1 MFHTVQ
7 QKLLLMPSGK
17 KSLFST
23 GLKTA
28 ITRVLSA
35 LFAFLLTL
43 IVSKTSDAST
53 AGQFFFLFN
62 LVSLLAIVSQLGFDV
77 SLVRYNAIAFNNKE
91 KLEQSQNYKTA
102 LYRSMA
108 FCLLAIGVLLAG
120 FNLFPEQL
128 NQTQSPMY
136 AIILCLLCIPF
147 LVLAQTNSRV
157 LQACRKVVS
166 SLFALQLGVSMLMV
180 IFVFALDYI
189 GQQNINNLMTALLLA
204 SIGVAV
210 ISSANWLGS
219 DQYQTSAF
227 VPNKKMVA
235 SAKQVWVGSI
245 FTNVLQWGSLVI
257 AGFFIS
263 TAELGL
269 LAAAQRTSLL
279 IGFVL
284 ITINFVVAPMFA
296 SLYKE
301 RQMRKLQN
309 LSRLACRANV
319 GLAIVPV
326 IICTLFPEF
335 VMQLFGGEF
344 LAAAPLLVVL
354 SLGQLVNVATGS
366 VGFLLLM
373 SGHERTMK
381 YITISSGMV
390 SICLLVT
397 LCQMFG
403 VIGAAWA
410 MAIGMA
416 IQNLA
421 ALYFVKRYLGFFPI
435 G

>member
-17 KSLFST
+17 KSLLST

-235 SAKQVWVGSI
+235 SAKQVWIGSI

-301 RQMRKLQN
+301 RQMIKLQS

-335 VMQLFGGEF
+335 VMRFFGEEF

-381 YITISSGMV
+381 YITISSGTI
-390 SICLLVT
+390 SICLLIA
-397 LCQMFG
+397 LCQTFG

>member
-1 MFHTVQ
+1 MFHTIQ

-17 KSLFST
+17 KSLLST

-43 IVSKTSDAST
+43 IVSKASDAST
-53 AGQFFFLFN
+53 SGQFFFLFN

-91 KLEQSQNYKTA
+91 TLQQSHNYKTA

-108 FCLLAIGVLLAG
+108 FCLLAIAVLLVG

-128 NQTQSPMY
+128 NQTQSPMH
-136 AIILCLLCIPF
+136 AITLGLFCIPF

-180 IFVFALDYI
+180 FFVFGLDYI

-204 SIGVAV
+204 SMSVAV
-210 ISSANWLGS
+210 ISSVNWLSSG
-219 DQYQTSAF
+219 QYQTSAF
-227 VPNKKMVA
+227 VPNKKMIA
-235 SAKQVWVGSI
+235 SAKQVWIGSI

-301 RQMRKLQN
+301 RQMVKLQS

-335 VMQLFGGEF
+335 VMRFFGEEF

-381 YITISSGMV
+381 YITISSGTI
-390 SICLLVT
+390 SICLLIA
-397 LCQMFG
+397 LCQTFG

>member
-17 KSLFST
+17 KSLLST

-136 AIILCLLCIPF
+136 AITLCLLCIPF

-227 VPNKKMVA
+227 VPNKKMVS

-257 AGFFIS
+257 TGFFIS

>member
-17 KSLFST
+17 KSLLST

-62 LVSLLAIVSQLGFDV
+62 LVSLLAVVSQLGFDV

-108 FCLLAIGVLLAG
+108 FCLLVIGVLLAG

-227 VPNKKMVA
+227 VPNKKMVS

-301 RQMRKLQN
+301 RQMLKLQN

-335 VMQLFGGEF
+335 VMQFFGEEF

-381 YITISSGMV
+381 YITISSGTV

>member
-1 MFHTVQ
+1 MFHTIQ

-17 KSLFST
+17 KSLLST

-53 AGQFFFLFN
+53 SGQFFFLFN

-91 KLEQSQNYKTA
+91 TLQQSHNYKTA

-108 FCLLAIGVLLAG
+108 FCLLAIAVLLVG

-136 AIILCLLCIPF
+136 AITLGLFCIPF

-180 IFVFALDYI
+180 FFVFGLDYI

-204 SIGVAV
+204 SMSVAV
-210 ISSANWLGS
+210 ISSVNWLGS
-219 DQYQTSAF
+219 GQYQTSAF

-235 SAKQVWVGSI
+235 SAKQVWIGSI

-301 RQMRKLQN
+301 RQMIKLQS

-335 VMQLFGGEF
+335 VMQFFGEEF

-381 YITISSGMV
+381 YITISSGTI
-390 SICLLVT
+390 SICLLIA
-397 LCQMFG
+397 LCQTFG

>member
-17 KSLFST
+17 KSLLST

-108 FCLLAIGVLLAG
+108 FCLLAIGVLLAA

-136 AIILCLLCIPF
+136 AITLRLLCIPF

-263 TAELGL
+263 TAEIGL

-301 RQMRKLQN
+301 RQMLKLQN

-335 VMQLFGGEF
+335 VMQFFGEEF

-381 YITISSGMV
+381 YITISSGTV

>member
-1 MFHTVQ
+1 MFHTIQ

-17 KSLFST
+17 KSLLST

-43 IVSKTSDAST
+43 IVSKASDAST
-53 AGQFFFLFN
+53 SGQFFFLFN

-91 KLEQSQNYKTA
+91 TLQQSHNYKTA

-108 FCLLAIGVLLAG
+108 FCLLAIAVLLVG

-128 NQTQSPMY
+128 NQTKSPMH
-136 AIILCLLCIPF
+136 AITLGLFCIPF

-180 IFVFALDYI
+180 FFVFGLDYI

-204 SIGVAV
+204 SMSVAV
-210 ISSANWLGS
+210 ISSVNWLGS
-219 DQYQTSAF
+219 GQYQTSAF

-235 SAKQVWVGSI
+235 SAKQVWIGSI

-301 RQMRKLQN
+301 RQMIKLQS

-335 VMQLFGGEF
+335 VMRFFGEEF

-373 SGHERTMK
+373 SGHERTVK
-381 YITISSGMV
+381 YITISSGTI
-390 SICLLVT
+390 SICLLIA
-397 LCQMFG
+397 LCQTFG

>member
-1 MFHTVQ
+1 MFHTIQ

-17 KSLFST
+17 ESLLST

-43 IVSKTSDAST
+43 IVSKASDAST
-53 AGQFFFLFN
+53 SGQFFFLFN

-91 KLEQSQNYKTA
+91 TLQQSHNYKTA

-108 FCLLAIGVLLAG
+108 FCLLAIAVLLVG

-128 NQTQSPMY
+128 NQPQSPMH
-136 AIILCLLCIPF
+136 AITLGLFCIPF

-180 IFVFALDYI
+180 FFVFGLDYI

-204 SIGVAV
+204 SMSVAV
-210 ISSANWLGS
+210 ISSVNWLGS
-219 DQYQTSAF
+219 GQYQTSAF
-227 VPNKKMVA
+227 VPNKKMIA
-235 SAKQVWVGSI
+235 SAKQVWIGSI

-301 RQMRKLQN
+301 RQMIKLQS

-335 VMQLFGGEF
+335 VMRFFGEEF

-381 YITISSGMV
+381 YITISSGTI
-390 SICLLVT
+390 SICLLIA
-397 LCQMFG
+397 LCQTFG

>member
-17 KSLFST
+17 KSLLST

-204 SIGVAV
+204 SIGVAA

-227 VPNKKMVA
+227 VLNKKMVS

-263 TAELGL
+263 TAEIGL

-301 RQMRKLQN
+301 RQMLKLQN

-335 VMQLFGGEF
+335 VMKFFGEEF

-381 YITISSGMV
+381 YITISSGTV

>member
-1 MFHTVQ
+1 MFHTIQ

-17 KSLFST
+17 KSLLST

-43 IVSKTSDAST
+43 IVSKASDAST
-53 AGQFFFLFN
+53 SGQFFFLFN

-91 KLEQSQNYKTA
+91 TLQQSHNYKTA

-108 FCLLAIGVLLAG
+108 FCLLAIAVLLAG

-136 AIILCLLCIPF
+136 AITLGLFCIPF
-147 LVLAQTNSRV
+147 LVLAQTNSRA

-180 IFVFALDYI
+180 FFVFGLDYI

-204 SIGVAV
+204 SMSVAV
-210 ISSANWLGS
+210 ISSVNWLGS
-219 DQYQTSAF
+219 GQYQTSAF
-227 VPNKKMVA
+227 VPNKKMIA
-235 SAKQVWVGSI
+235 SAKQVWIGSI

-301 RQMRKLQN
+301 RQMIKLQS

-335 VMQLFGGEF
+335 VMRFFGEEF

-381 YITISSGMV
+381 YITISSGTI
-390 SICLLVT
+390 SICLLIA
-397 LCQMFG
+397 LCQTFG

>member
-1 MFHTVQ
+1 MFHTIQ

-17 KSLFST
+17 KSLLST
-23 GLKTA
+23 GFKTA

-53 AGQFFFLFN
+53 SGQFFFLFN

-91 KLEQSQNYKTA
+91 TLQQSHNYKTA

-108 FCLLAIGVLLAG
+108 FCLLAIAVLLVG

-136 AIILCLLCIPF
+136 AITLGLFCIPF

-180 IFVFALDYI
+180 FFVFGLDYI

-204 SIGVAV
+204 SISVAV
-210 ISSANWLGS
+210 ISSVNWLGS
-219 DQYQTSAF
+219 GQYQTSAF

-235 SAKQVWVGSI
+235 SAKQVWIGSI

-301 RQMRKLQN
+301 RQMIKLQS

-335 VMQLFGGEF
+335 VMRFFGEEF

-381 YITISSGMV
+381 YITISSGTI
-390 SICLLVT
+390 SICLLIA
-397 LCQMFG
+397 LCQTFG

>member
-1 MFHTVQ
+1 
-7 QKLLLMPSGK
+7 
-17 KSLFST
+17 
-23 GLKTA
+23 
-28 ITRVLSA
+28 
-35 LFAFLLTL
+35 
-43 IVSKTSDAST
+43 
-53 AGQFFFLFN
+53 
-62 LVSLLAIVSQLGFDV
+62 
-77 SLVRYNAIAFNNKE
+77 
-91 KLEQSQNYKTA
+91 
-102 LYRSMA
+102 MA
-108 FCLLAIGVLLAG
+108 FCLLAIAVLLVG

-128 NQTQSPMY
+128 NQTQSPMH
-136 AIILCLLCIPF
+136 AITLGLFCIPF

-180 IFVFALDYI
+180 FFVFGLDYI

-204 SIGVAV
+204 SMSVAV
-210 ISSANWLGS
+210 ISSVNWLGS
-219 DQYQTSAF
+219 GQYQTSAF

-235 SAKQVWVGSI
+235 SAKQVWIGSI

-301 RQMRKLQN
+301 RQMIKLQN
-309 LSRLACRANV
+309 LSRLACRSNV

-335 VMQLFGGEF
+335 VMQFFGEEF

-381 YITISSGMV
+381 YITISSGTI
-390 SICLLVT
+390 SICLLIA
-397 LCQMFG
+397 LCQTFG

>member
-17 KSLFST
+17 KSLLST

-108 FCLLAIGVLLAG
+108 FCLLAIGVLLAA

-136 AIILCLLCIPF
+136 AITLCLLCIPF

-257 AGFFIS
+257 TGFFIS
-263 TAELGL
+263 TAEIGL

-301 RQMRKLQN
+301 RQILKLQN

-326 IICTLFPEF
+326 VICTLFPEF
-335 VMQLFGGEF
+335 VMQFFGEEF

-381 YITISSGMV
+381 YITISSGTV

>member
-17 KSLFST
+17 KSLLST

-284 ITINFVVAPMFA
+284 ITINFVVAPVFA

-410 MAIGMA
+410 MAIGIA

>member
-17 KSLFST
+17 KSLLST

-43 IVSKTSDAST
+43 IVSKASDAST
-53 AGQFFFLFN
+53 SGQFFFLFN

-91 KLEQSQNYKTA
+91 TLQQSHNYKTA

-108 FCLLAIGVLLAG
+108 FCLLAIAVLLVG

-136 AIILCLLCIPF
+136 AITLGLFCIPF

-180 IFVFALDYI
+180 FFVFGLDYI

-204 SIGVAV
+204 SMSVAV
-210 ISSANWLGS
+210 ISSVNWLGS
-219 DQYQTSAF
+219 GQYQTSAF

-235 SAKQVWVGSI
+235 SAKQVWIGSI

>member
-17 KSLFST
+17 KSLLST

-410 MAIGMA
+410 MAIGIA

>member
-17 KSLFST
+17 KSLLST

-227 VPNKKMVA
+227 VLNKKMVS

-263 TAELGL
+263 TAEIGL

-301 RQMRKLQN
+301 RQMLKLQN

-335 VMQLFGGEF
+335 VMKFFGEEF

-381 YITISSGMV
+381 YITISSGTV

>member
-17 KSLFST
+17 KSLLST

-136 AIILCLLCIPF
+136 AITLCLLCIPF

-235 SAKQVWVGSI
+235 SAKQVVGSI

-319 GLAIVPV
+319 GLAIVP
-326 IICTLFPEF
+326 LFAPSSPS
-335 VMQLFGGEF
+335 LCNF
-344 LAAAPLLVVL
+344 LVESFSAAAPLLVVL

-366 VGFLLLM
+366 VGFFIIM

-381 YITISSGMV
+381 YITISSGTV

>member
-17 KSLFST
+17 KSLLST

-227 VPNKKMVA
+227 VPNKKMLS

-263 TAELGL
+263 TAEIGL

-301 RQMRKLQN
+301 RQMLKLQN

-319 GLAIVPV
+319 GLAILPV

-335 VMQLFGGEF
+335 VMQFFGEEF

-381 YITISSGMV
+381 YITISSGTV

>member
-1 MFHTVQ
+1 MFHTIQ

-17 KSLFST
+17 KSLLST

-43 IVSKTSDAST
+43 IVSKASDAST
-53 AGQFFFLFN
+53 SGQFFFLFN

-91 KLEQSQNYKTA
+91 TLQQSHNYKTA

-108 FCLLAIGVLLAG
+108 FCLLAIAVVLVG

-136 AIILCLLCIPF
+136 AITLGLFCIPF

-180 IFVFALDYI
+180 FFVFGLDYI

-204 SIGVAV
+204 SVGVAV
-210 ISSANWLGS
+210 ISSVNWLGS
-219 DQYQTSAF
+219 GQYQTSAF

-235 SAKQVWVGSI
+235 SAKQVWIGSI

-301 RQMRKLQN
+301 RQMIKLQS

-335 VMQLFGGEF
+335 VMRFFGEEF

-381 YITISSGMV
+381 YITISSGTI
-390 SICLLVT
+390 SICLLIA
-397 LCQMFG
+397 LCQTFG

>member
-1 MFHTVQ
+1 MFHTIQ

-17 KSLFST
+17 KSLLST

-43 IVSKTSDAST
+43 IVSKASDAST
-53 AGQFFFLFN
+53 SGQFFFLFN

-91 KLEQSQNYKTA
+91 TLQQSHNYKTA

-108 FCLLAIGVLLAG
+108 FCLLSIAVLLVG

-136 AIILCLLCIPF
+136 AITLGLFCIPF

-180 IFVFALDYI
+180 FFVFGLDYI

-204 SIGVAV
+204 SMSVAV
-210 ISSANWLGS
+210 ISSVNWLSSG
-219 DQYQTSAF
+219 QYQTSAF
-227 VPNKKMVA
+227 VPNKKMIA
-235 SAKQVWVGSI
+235 SAKQVWIGSI

-301 RQMRKLQN
+301 RQMIKLQS

-335 VMQLFGGEF
+335 VMRFFGEEF

-381 YITISSGMV
+381 YITISSGTI
-390 SICLLVT
+390 SICLLIA
-397 LCQMFG
+397 LCQTFG

>member
-17 KSLFST
+17 KSLLST

-263 TAELGL
+263 TTELGL

-301 RQMRKLQN
+301 RHMRKLQN

-319 GLAIVPV
+319 GLALVPV

-335 VMQLFGGEF
+335 VMQFFGGEF

-381 YITISSGMV
+381 YITISSGTV

>member
-1 MFHTVQ
+1 MFHTIQ

-17 KSLFST
+17 KSLLST

-43 IVSKTSDAST
+43 IVSKASDAST
-53 AGQFFFLFN
+53 SGQFFFLFN

-91 KLEQSQNYKTA
+91 TLQQSHNYKTA

-108 FCLLAIGVLLAG
+108 FCLLAIAVLLVG

-136 AIILCLLCIPF
+136 AITLGLFCIPF

-180 IFVFALDYI
+180 FFVFGLDYI

-204 SIGVAV
+204 SMSVAV
-210 ISSANWLGS
+210 ISSVNWLGS
-219 DQYQTSAF
+219 GQYQTSAF

-235 SAKQVWVGSI
+235 SAKQVWIGSI

-301 RQMRKLQN
+301 RQMIKLQS

-335 VMQLFGGEF
+335 VMRFFGEEF

-381 YITISSGMV
+381 YITISSGTI
-390 SICLLVT
+390 SICLLIA
-397 LCQMFG
+397 LCQTFG